1 MHDPAFGEQTFGQG
15 EAKALRG
22 AGDES
27 DGHFRL
33 GVGVGAGVG
42 KHLGLRVVGLD
53 HWFLGVFAQIL
64 TSKLYDYPYPSPYPY
79 PLNFF

>member
-27 DGHFRL
+27 G
-33 GVGVGAGVG
+33 G
-42 KHLGLRVVGLD
+42 
-53 HWFLGVFAQIL
+53 HWF
-64 TSKLYDYPYPSPYPY
+64 
-79 PLNFF
+79 